1 LKPVHPEVV
10 KTHFCPP
17 AKNRLQPTVSIHS
30 QAASAGLLTV
40 LYTKS
45 LQIAPSRMKPCSRKA
60 TAGNERPSGW
70 EIELMI
76 VVADDDPLVQH
87 SCKHLLEAAG
97 YKVALATTGLEAIRA
112 LERSNV
118 SAVLVDVFMPEMD
131 GIETLLSIKKQSPTT
146 SVIVMTGGGARGRMD
161 FLEAATRLGADEVV
175 QKPFTA
181 EQLVAAVKRCS
192 HEEIWRI

>member
-1 LKPVHPEVV
+1 
-10 KTHFCPP
+10 
-17 AKNRLQPTVSIHS
+17 
-30 QAASAGLLTV
+30 
-40 LYTKS
+40 
-45 LQIAPSRMKPCSRKA
+45 
-60 TAGNERPSGW
+60 
-70 EIELMI
+70 MI

>member
-1 LKPVHPEVV
+1 
-10 KTHFCPP
+10 
-17 AKNRLQPTVSIHS
+17 
-30 QAASAGLLTV
+30 
-40 LYTKS
+40 
-45 LQIAPSRMKPCSRKA
+45 MKPCSRKA

-146 SVIVMTGGGARGRMD
+146 SVIVMTGGRPGTDGFSRSRDAAWRRRSGAETFHGGAAGSRS
-161 FLEAATRLGADEVV
+161 EALQPRRNLAYLG
-175 QKPFTA
+175 
-181 EQLVAAVKRCS
+181 
-192 HEEIWRI
+192 